1 MSQLTIYLDEASMKD
16 VRRSAKKAN
25 VSVSL
30 WARTRLCEAIRH
42 TWPRDYFELFGSL
55 RESGLSR
62 PAQGHLKADTPRKD
76 L

>member
-16 VRRSAKKAN
+16 VRRSAKREK

-30 WARTRLCEAIRH
+30 WARKRLSEAIRH
-42 TWPRDYFELFGSL
+42 TWPRDYFELFGAL
-55 RESGLSR
+55 RDSDLAR
-62 PAQGHLKADTPRKD
+62 PPQGDLTADSPRKS

>member
-16 VRRSAKKAN
+16 VRRSAKREH

-30 WARTRLCEAIRH
+30 WARKRLCEAIRH
-42 TWPRDYFELFGSL
+42 TWPRDYFDLFGALHDSDL
-55 RESGLSR
+55 AR
-62 PAQGHLKADTPRKD
+62 PAQGDPKADSPRKS